1 VSIRLSLYP
10 IYRPLQQHAAG
21 LLLGVPRAGD
31 IDRLLHNAPAAGAPC
46 SRRRALSSNDVAA
59 ANANSVTFTAAVES

>member
-31 IDRLLHNAPAAGAPC
+31 VDRLLHNAPVAGGCAAGAGRSAATTSQQQMRTV
-46 SRRRALSSNDVAA
+46 SRLQPP
-59 ANANSVTFTAAVES
+59 